1 MTRSIGV
8 FIIEEHTA
16 VRQALELCLRSSPG
30 INVISAVST
39 VAEAAVAGSVQ
50 RPDVVLLGLKHN
62 DHEKFDLTVEMVKGL
77 AQWRIAVIILASYFD
92 DFERALLLQAGAR
105 RYLVKDINSA
115 ELIAAIEGVA
125 EETMVRG
132 DFVPGYTSTHEEQ

>member
-30 INVISAVST
+30 MNVVSAVGT
-39 VAEAAVAGSVQ
+39 VAEANLARSIR
-50 RPDVVLLGLKHN
+50 RPDVALLGMKRS
-62 DHEKFDLTVEMVKGL
+62 DHRAFDLTVETVKGL
-77 AQWRIAVIILASYFD
+77 ARWGTAVIVLASYSD

-125 EETMVRG
+125 EERPMKGVVG
-132 DFVPGYTSTHEEQ
+132 S

>member
-1 MTRSIGV
+1 MTRTIDV

-30 INVISAVST
+30 MNVVSAVGT
-39 VAEAAVAGSVQ
+39 VAEANLARSIR
-50 RPDVVLLGLKHN
+50 RPDVALLGMKRS
-62 DHEKFDLTVEMVKGL
+62 DHRAFDLTVETVKGL
-77 AQWRIAVIILASYFD
+77 ARWGTAVIILASYSD

-125 EETMVRG
+125 EERPMKGVVG
-132 DFVPGYTSTHEEQ
+132 S

>member
-1 MTRSIGV
+1 MTRTIDV

-30 INVISAVST
+30 MSVVSAVGT
-39 VAEAAVAGSVQ
+39 VAEANLARSIR
-50 RPDVVLLGLKHN
+50 RPDVALLGMKRSDN
-62 DHEKFDLTVEMVKGL
+62 RAFDLTVETVKGL
-77 AQWRIAVIILASYFD
+77 ARWGTAVIILASYSD

-125 EETMVRG
+125 EERPMKGVVG
-132 DFVPGYTSTHEEQ
+132 S